1 MPWKEILTLDKKY
14 LVEYEYRKSDESELK
29 TDKTVVESF
38 SESDA
43 RKQVIV
49 KAIEDLERSDIKILY
64 VRQLRKSEL
73 R

>member
-1 MPWKEILTLDKKY
+1 M
-14 LVEYEYRKSDESELK
+14 EYEFKKPDESEPK

-49 KAIEDLERSDIKILY
+49 KAIEDMGRSDIKILH

>member
-1 MPWKEILTLDKKY
+1 MDKKY